1 MLTDIKGKVDSNT
14 IILGDF
20 YLSLKPMARSSK
32 QKVNKKTEVLN
43 DTLDEMDLID
53 MFTTFH
59 QNTEVYTFF
68 SSARG
73 AFTRIDHIFAHKSNL
88 SKFKK
93 IKMVLSIFSNHN
105 TVRLDINYKIK
116 KKKKTRRNTN
126 SWRLNNTF
134 LNNLQ
139 ATEKSKDKSKNV

>member
-59 QNTEVYTFF
+59 QNTEVYNFF
-68 SSARG
+68 SSSPG
-73 AFTRIDHIFAHKSNL
+73 AFTRIDHIFGHK
-88 SKFKK
+88 
-93 IKMVLSIFSNHN
+93 
-105 TVRLDINYKIK
+105 
-116 KKKKTRRNTN
+116 
-126 SWRLNNTF
+126 
-134 LNNLQ
+134 
-139 ATEKSKDKSKNV
+139 